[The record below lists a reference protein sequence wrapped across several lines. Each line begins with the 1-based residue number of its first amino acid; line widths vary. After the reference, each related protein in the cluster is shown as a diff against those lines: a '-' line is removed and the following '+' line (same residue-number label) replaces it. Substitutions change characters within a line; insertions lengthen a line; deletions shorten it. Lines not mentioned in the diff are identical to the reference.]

1 MEGYM
6 KPTPRSTV
14 AAAAMTFLAAAGGVS
29 YPLMNAS
36 PAYADGSS
44 ARIQQLQGQIRAEKA
59 KQAAEDRRG
68 AAADARGAAIDA
80 QMNCYIAVKTEC
92 KGRVPVGIRADGM
105 NSCDI
110 KNRVLKDRSLCP
122 TPTTS
127 TTAPG
132 PG

>member
-1 MEGYM
+1 M

-29 YPLMNAS
+29 YPLMAAS
-36 PAYADGSS
+36 PAYADS
-44 ARIQQLQGQIRAEKA
+44 ARIEQLQRQIRAEKA

-80 QMNCYIAVKTEC
+80 QMSCYIAVKTEC